1 MRFAESIGAASEM
14 AVESARPDT
23 VAPVSWPRLP
33 ERIPDLKQPWL
44 NMFQLLW
51 FAALLLAVVGP
62 IGGTL
67 HRWKAISENSAL
79 MLGSR
84 IGLVLSHDDLTQVR
98 FPVGSAAKAA
108 GVRPGDDIV
117 AIDGT
122 PIAKVVPISERGM
135 AQPHDATEADYAL
148 FANIVEGGDETEMQ
162 ITLRSA
168 DGAQRDFRVRPG
180 EQHIEEAARGL
191 GLPGGFLRVFD
202 LLHVLTYPFLL
213 LAAWILQRRK
223 PEDLLSSLLS
233 LAILLTIAAEQPSAT
248 FLRFVL
254 QVPHLLHQTIYDL
267 GNICLLLG
275 ILLFPFGA
283 LRPRVVVALCALLP
297 VLLFLEGNIY
307 RLVFMLF
314 MAAGVATL
322 LARMHRTATTDAR
335 QQIKWAL
342 FGFTGYTMF
351 LAVSL
356 LSDMAKLGVG
366 SFGTQLTLEVLGGF
380 TLGLAFLSLQM
391 GLLVALLRFRL
402 YDAEVVISRSATVA
416 LVTITIGGIF
426 AATSEAVKEITLNL
440 LGRDAGSAP
449 VIFAAAVATVLVEP
463 ARDRISGWSERKFQ
477 RKLVELRNDLPEVV
491 RDLRVTAPLPELLEE
506 VLRRIQAGVRTTSVA
521 VLIDGKVCST
531 RGIAP
536 EEVAAWAATFNPTDS
551 SRAICHAADRTFPI
565 RIPLQCALGDG
576 ECLGWILVGPRPDCS
591 IPSRDEQAALSG
603 IVDPVSRA
611 VKIVCRRDKRE
622 LEHALAMARHER
634 ERAIKFASCP

>member
-1 MRFAESIGAASEM
+1 
-14 AVESARPDT
+14 
-23 VAPVSWPRLP
+23 
-33 ERIPDLKQPWL
+33 
-44 NMFQLLW
+44 MFQLLW

-67 HRWKAISENSAL
+67 HRLKAVSDNSAL

-84 IGLVLSHDDLTQVR
+84 VGLVLSNDDLTQVR

-117 AIDGT
+117 AIDGI
-122 PIAKVVPISERGM
+122 PIAKVVPISERGV
-135 AQPHDATEADYAL
+135 AQPHDATETDYAL
-148 FANIVEGGDETEMQ
+148 FANIVGAGGDETEMQ
-162 ITLRSA
+162 ITLRSP

-180 EQHIEEAARGL
+180 EHHIEEAARGL

-223 PEDLLSSLLS
+223 PEDLVSSLLS

-254 QVPHLLHQTIYDL
+254 EVPEWLHRTIYDL
-267 GNICLLLG
+267 GNICLVVG

-297 VLLFLEGNIY
+297 VLLFLEGDVY
-307 RLVFMLF
+307 WVMFMLF
-314 MAAGVATL
+314 IAAGVATL
-322 LARMHRTATTDAR
+322 LARMHRTSTTDAR

-351 LAVSL
+351 LVVSLL

-366 SFGTQLTLEVLGGF
+366 SFGTQLTFEVLGGF
-380 TLGLAFLSLQM
+380 TFSLAFLSLQM

-402 YDAEVVISRSATVA
+402 YDAEVVISRSATLA
-416 LVTITIGGIF
+416 LVTVTIGGIF

-440 LGRDAGSAP
+440 LGREAGSAP

-463 ARDRISGWSERKFQ
+463 ARDRISDWSERKFQ

-491 RDLRVTAPLPELLEE
+491 RDLRVTASLSELLEE

-536 EEVAAWAATFNPTDS
+536 EEVGAWAATFNPTDS
-551 SRAICHAADRTFPI
+551 SRAICHAADRRFPI

-603 IVDPVSRA
+603 IIDPISRA

-622 LEHALAMARHER
+622 LEQARAMARHEQR
-634 ERAIKFASCP
+634 IQELEALLARSEASHSQSARSKA